1 MIRGGLPY
9 LREVFTSVHWRIY
22 RVLDATPLASG
33 PGTLTS
39 LGQDSFTL
47 SARRGGR
54 FVVRV
59 HFTRYWTMTRGIGC
73 VARAPGGWTA
83 VSVHG
88 AGEAVVRARFSLARA
103 FSSGASCSRGA

>member
-1 MIRGGLPY
+1 
-9 LREVFTSVHWRIY
+9 
-22 RVLDATPLASG
+22 VLGATPLASG

-39 LGQDSFTL
+39 LGHDSFTL
-47 SARRGGR
+47 SARSAGR

-88 AGEAVVRARFSLARA
+88 AGEAVVRARFSLSRA